1 MDLGLL
7 ELAVPGGG
15 ALRIAVCSKA
25 KGLVRAARSMSPSH
39 DRLDG

>member
-1 MDLGLL
+1 VDLALL

-15 ALRIAVCSKA
+15 ALRIAVCSKDNDFA
-25 KGLVRAARSMSPSH
+25 RAARSMSPSH